1 MTISIDCAIKLCLS
15 ENPLLQ
21 SEEIAQ
27 AIGHPPRDVQD
38 ALTVLDDLGHVLM
51 RNGRYRLSE
60 AYKAGLVK

>member
-1 MTISIDCAIKLCLS
+1 MTISIETAIKLGLS
-15 ENPLLQ
+15 AKPATAADL
-21 SEEIAQ
+21 AQ

-60 AYKAGLVK
+60 AYKAGLIK